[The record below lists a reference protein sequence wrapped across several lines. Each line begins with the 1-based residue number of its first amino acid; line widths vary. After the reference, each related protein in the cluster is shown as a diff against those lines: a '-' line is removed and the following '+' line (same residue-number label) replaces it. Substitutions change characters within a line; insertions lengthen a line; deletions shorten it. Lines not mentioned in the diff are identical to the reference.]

1 MATNKSTS
9 SSKMMDDVR
18 KNFANGEV
26 PIENYYAL
34 LACIICPEDADG
46 NPTIDSAEAA
56 FKAMGMLTVDAT
68 EKEEVE

>member
-9 SSKMMDDVR
+9 SSKMMDEAR

-34 LACIICPEDADG
+34 LACILCPEDADG
-46 NPTIDSAEAA
+46 NPTIATAEAA
-56 FKAMGMLTVDAT
+56 FKAMGMLTVEAT
-68 EKEEVE
+68 EEKK